1 MLQKNQRRQHVTNIV
16 GIVILSTYFK
26 ISFLISYID
35 IGLVLHK
42 KSYIRNSSDFANK
55 RRNLQKIYNDVIL
68 VTADVVSLYS
78 VILHDVILKAVI
90 YDDFF
95 YIRVSDLRSFDKVV
109 DLRFIGLVHSRNQNI
124 SRKLIAKT

>member
-55 RRNLQKIYNDVIL
+55 M
-68 VTADVVSLYS
+68 
-78 VILHDVILKAVI
+78 
-90 YDDFF
+90 
-95 YIRVSDLRSFDKVV
+95 
-109 DLRFIGLVHSRNQNI
+109 
-124 SRKLIAKT
+124 